1 MVVVAALRLM
11 EDWLDALTPLEHL
24 MFHLFM
30 IGIGFVAGA
39 LVYSWLDRRR

>member
-24 MFHLFM
+24 MFHLLM
-30 IGIGFVAGA
+30 IAVGFVAGW
-39 LVYSWLDRRR
+39 LVCAWLRR